1 MLNESVQTIESS
13 AVGAPEPPAE
23 RRAQIEA
30 AIDALRPR
38 LQRDGGD
45 IQLIAIDGDLVIVDL
60 KGSCAGCALS
70 SLTLAGVRK
79 RLIDLVG
86 GPLRVVPLS
95 AVPIRLE
102 ARQ

>member
-1 MLNESVQTIESS
+1 MLNESAETVGLSAVASSEPRPDRREQIES
-13 AVGAPEPPAE
+13 AIAE
-23 RRAQIEA
+23 
-30 AIDALRPR
+30 LRPR

-45 IQLIAIDGDLVIVDL
+45 IQLIAIDGDMVIVDL

-86 GPLRVVPLS
+86 RPLRVVPLS
-95 AVPIRLE
+95 AVPIRRE

>member
-1 MLNESVQTIESS
+1 MLNESVETIESS
-13 AVGAPEPPAE
+13 AVDPFEPPPN
-23 RRAQIEA
+23 RRAQIES
-30 AIDALRPR
+30 AIAELRPR

-45 IQLIAIDGDLVIVDL
+45 IQLIAIDGDMVVVDL
-60 KGSCAGCALS
+60 KGSCSGCALS

-86 GPLRVVPLS
+86 RPLRVVPLS

-102 ARQ
+102 ARR